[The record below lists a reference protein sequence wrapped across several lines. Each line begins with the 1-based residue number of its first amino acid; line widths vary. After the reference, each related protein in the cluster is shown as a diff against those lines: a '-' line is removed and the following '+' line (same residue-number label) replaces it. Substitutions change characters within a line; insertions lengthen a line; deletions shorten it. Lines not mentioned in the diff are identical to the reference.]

1 MQFMPPNTPTTM
13 YKILITNCLLAI
25 LAVPLSAQMLKYQ
38 DVPISRAGSNL
49 SLATAGGTEA
59 PQYSPIDLDN
69 DGKLDLLVFDRA
81 ASVAL
86 TFLNIGAAG
95 EIKYQ
100 FAPDFMSRFP
110 QRSTNFMFVRD
121 YNCDGISDLIYY
133 YQIPT
138 GGSGIR
144 VMRGSYDSQSKIQF
158 TPVTDALLY
167 DFEQFDDQSIFIYNP
182 DVPAIED
189 IDGDGDL
196 DIMAFALDFTFARNV
211 FFYKNMS
218 QERGFGCDSLQFVL
232 FNRCFG
238 QFSEFGSNNTVI
250 YTGTTDSC
258 ADNQYWRNPRHLGS
272 SLAAIDYNG
281 DGNKDLIMGDVS
293 VNSLNMLTMSNIG
306 DTLVVTAQDSTFPSY
321 NVSVSLLSFP
331 AAYFLDVN
339 NDGITDMIAAN
350 SELAYPEAVT
360 DSTSWLYLNTGS
372 NSNMQFSLHDKAFMY
387 GDMVDVGREAHPAAV
402 DFDGDGL
409 LDLVVGNSYN
419 TRNNRSVSASL
430 TLFRNVGTATAPA
443 FEQTIAN
450 VGNLAALNLPSL
462 YPTFGD
468 LDGDGDMDLLV
479 GANNGTFIFVENTA
493 GIGNPMQFAAP
504 QTNFANITAFGSFAA
519 PQLYDLDGDGDL
531 DIIAGENTGNLNW
544 FENTGSAANYNFA
557 TTPNNAQFGLVALNV
572 AGSRRS
578 VPHFYYNTQTQ
589 STELLLGHE
598 QGSILRLG
606 NIDGNL
612 SGKFDTLDA
621 DYNNIYMGKYS
632 ALALADFDG
641 DTIPDIVVGNA
652 RGGFTFF
659 TSQADTITNI
669 IDWSADLDRRAQLY
683 PNPTTGLTTLNLPT
697 SSRLNTRINVYTSVG
712 FLMQTYFFPGSN
724 TNCQLDLS
732 RLKDGIYMVEV
743 WSNGRRSTYRVVLLP
758 H

>member
-1 MQFMPPNTPTTM
+1 M
-13 YKILITNCLLAI
+13 YKILIINYLLAI
-25 LAVPLSAQMLKYQ
+25 LAIPLSAQMLKYQ
-38 DVPISRAGSNL
+38 DVPISRAGANL

-69 DGKLDLLVFDRA
+69 DGKEDLLLYDRA
-81 ASVAL
+81 ANVAL
-86 TFLNIGAAG
+86 TFLNTGASG
-95 EIKYQ
+95 EIKYE

-110 QRSTNFMFVRD
+110 QGSSNFMLARD
-121 YNCDGISDLIYY
+121 YNCDGISDLIHY

-144 VMRGSYDSQSKIQF
+144 VMRGSYDSQNRIQF
-158 TPVTDALLY
+158 ATVKESLVY
-167 DFEQFDDQSIFIYNP
+167 DFDQFTDQLIFIYNP
-182 DVPAIED
+182 DVPAVED

-196 DIMAFALDFTFARNV
+196 DIMAFALDFSFARNV
-211 FFYKNMS
+211 FYYKNMS

-238 QFSEFGSNNTVI
+238 QFSESGSNNTIV

-258 ADNQYWRNPRHLGS
+258 ADNPLWRNPRHLGS
-272 SLAAIDYNG
+272 TLSAIDYNG
-281 DGNKDLIMGDVS
+281 DGNKDLVMGDVS
-293 VNSLNMLTMSNIG
+293 INSLNMLTMSNIG
-306 DTLVVTAQDSTFPSY
+306 DTLVVTAQDSLFPSY
-321 NVSVSLLSFP
+321 NVSVSLLSYP

-339 NDGITDMIAAN
+339 NDGITDMIAAT

-372 NSNMQFSLHDKAFMY
+372 NSNMQFSLHDKGFMY
-387 GDMVDVGREAHPAAV
+387 DDMADVGREAHPAVV

-419 TRNNRSVSASL
+419 TRNNRNVSSSL
-430 TLFRNVGTATAPA
+430 TLFRNVGTTTAPA
-443 FEQTIAN
+443 FEQTVAN
-450 VGNLAALNLPSL
+450 VGGLAALNLPCL

-468 LDGDGDMDLLV
+468 LDDDGDMDLLV
-479 GANNGTFIFVENTA
+479 GVNNGTFVFVENTA
-493 GIGNPMQFAAP
+493 GVGNPMQFAAP
-504 QTNFANITAFGSFAA
+504 QTNFAGISSFGAFVA
-519 PQLYDLDGDGDL
+519 PQLYDIDQDGDL

-544 FENTGSAANYNFA
+544 FENKGTATNYSFQA
-557 TTPNNAQFGLVALNV
+557 SPTSAQFGLIALNV
-572 AGSRRS
+572 SGSRRA
-578 VPHFYYNTQTQ
+578 VPHFYYNSQTQ

-598 QGSILRLG
+598 YGSIIRLG

-621 DYNNIYMGKYS
+621 NYNNIYMGKYS
-632 ALALADFDG
+632 AVALADFDG
-641 DTIPDIVVGNA
+641 DTIPDFVVGNA

-659 TSQADTITNI
+659 TSQEDTITNI
-669 IDWSADLDRRAQLY
+669 IDWSADLDRRTMLY
-683 PNPTTGLTTLNLPT
+683 PNPTTGLVTVNFAT

-712 FLMQTYFFPGSN
+712 FLMQTYFYRGSN
-724 TNCQLDLS
+724 TSCQLNLS
-732 RLKDGIYMVEV
+732 PLKEGIYMVEV